1 MRVELLG
8 PLRVLDEDGTEV
20 PIPAGRQR
28 ALLARLAL
36 ERGAV
41 PAAALIGAVW
51 PEDPPANAGGALHT
65 QLSRLR
71 GLLGD
76 RLESG
81 PGGYRLAAAETDIDA
96 FERLAARTEAASRE
110 DRPAAARASAEAALA
125 LWRGPALAD
134 LDGYAFAE
142 AARTRLAMR
151 RDTVAALLLDAR
163 MRLDGAD
170 AVLAELAAR
179 HSADVLNEPDA
190 ARYMLA
196 LAAAGRRAEA
206 LAVFDT
212 VRERLADELGV
223 DPSTVLREA
232 HLDVLRGVEPPA
244 APHRQHRLPEP
255 LTACIGR
262 EAEIAAVTGLLGAN
276 RLVTLTGPGGT
287 GKTRLAVETA
297 NRLAAEDREV
307 RMVELAPV
315 TDPVRLPEVLGDAI
329 GLGESILARRS
340 EDPRTRLTDALRGR
354 ELLLAVDNC
363 EHLIEDVAELL
374 AHLLGRVPGL
384 RVLATS
390 REALGITGEA
400 VFGVGPLPLPDSA
413 LADSALAGS
422 PAAASADP
430 VAELRSHAAIALF
443 EERARQSDPGFGID
457 ASNAEAVLQVCVALD
472 GLPLAIELA
481 AARLRSMSL
490 ADLSARLP
498 ERFDLLGRG
507 PRTAE
512 PRQRTL
518 RAVVDWSWDLL
529 DPVERLV
536 LARMSVFSGSTDLAA
551 ACEVCS
557 ANADDITGLVEKSLV
572 QRLPGGRYRLLETVR
587 EYAAARLAEAGE
599 TAERFERHAEH
610 YAALAEEA
618 EPHLMRAEQVEWL
631 ERLGTEH
638 ANLFAAIRRMV
649 AAGNARVAFR
659 AIAPLS
665 WYWWMRGYRE
675 EGMELARQVRA
686 MPFDPAH
693 VDPLHRAKV
702 SMAGS
707 WGLWSGRSD
716 PAEVDA
722 EFAAAQRISEEHG
735 LYEVEPLL
743 QMIPMIRAM
752 IAGDASRLREI
763 MAGLGDEKHAWV
775 RGIGLLFVSEFSYR
789 SGRPEEAAAELAESN
804 RIFASLGE
812 RFGLILSWQGLAAD
826 RMAAGDYLGARGLLL
841 RAIAAEAEFGADL
854 ADSVIADLLWR
865 IDAEHGDDPEAM
877 LERMRAQRERAER
890 IGNAENALATR
901 TVAAICLRRMGK
913 TDEALRELLDAERDL
928 PRFQHFSEVA
938 MQLYRQLAAIAR
950 EQGDPDLEARAASML
965 EQSTWPFS
973 S

>member
-1 MRVELLG
+1 MELLG
-8 PLRVLDEDGTEV
+8 PLRVLDEDGAEV
-20 PIPAGRQR
+20 PVPAGRQR

-36 ERGAV
+36 ERGPV

-81 PGGYRLAAAETDIDA
+81 HGGYRLAAATDIED

-134 LDGYAFAE
+134 LDRYAFAE
-142 AARTRLAMR
+142 AARTRLALR
-151 RDTVAALLLDAR
+151 RDAVAALRLDAR

-179 HSADVLNEPDA
+179 HGADALNEPDA

-196 LAAAGRRAEA
+196 LAAAGRRADA
-206 LAVFDT
+206 LAVYGT
-212 VRERLADELGV
+212 VRDRLADELGV
-223 DPSTVLREA
+223 DPSRVLRDA
-232 HLDVLRGVEPPA
+232 HLDVLRGVEPQA
-244 APHRQHRLPEP
+244 AQQKQHGLPEP

-262 EAEIAAVTGLLGAN
+262 ESEIAAVTGLLESN

-297 NRLAAEDREV
+297 HRLAAGGREV
-307 RMVELAPV
+307 RLVELAPV
-315 TDPVRLPEVLGDAI
+315 TDPGRLPEVFGDAI

-340 EDPRTRLTDALRGR
+340 EDPRTRLTEALRGR
-354 ELLLAVDNC
+354 ELVLAADNC
-363 EHLIEDVAELL
+363 EHLIEDAAELL

-400 VFGVGPLPLPDSA
+400 VLGVGPLPLPDSA
-413 LADSALAGS
+413 
-422 PAAASADP
+422 AATGADP
-430 VAELRSHAAIALF
+430 VADLRSHAAIALF
-443 EERARQSDPGFGID
+443 EERARQSDPEFRVD
-457 ASNAEAVLQVCVALD
+457 ASNADAVLQVCAALD

-490 ADLSARLP
+490 EDLSARLDD
-498 ERFDLLGRG
+498 RFGLLGRG

-529 DPVERLV
+529 DPRERLV
-536 LARMSVFSGSTDLAA
+536 LARMSVFSGSADLAA

-557 ANADDITGLVEKSLV
+557 ADADDITGLVEKSLV

-599 TAERFERHAEH
+599 TAERFERHAEW

-618 EPHLMRAEQVEWL
+618 EPHLMRGEQVAWL
-631 ERLGTEH
+631 DRLGAEH

-649 AAGNARVAFR
+649 AAGNARVAYR

-686 MPFDPAH
+686 MPCDPADA
-693 VDPLHRAKV
+693 DPLHRAKV
-702 SMAGS
+702 AMAGS
-707 WGLWSGRSD
+707 WGLWSGRID
-716 PAEVDA
+716 PVEIDA
-722 EFAAAQRISEEHG
+722 EFAAAQRISEEHD
-735 LYEVEPLL
+735 LFAVEPLL

-752 IAGDASRLREI
+752 IAGDAPRMREI
-763 MAGLGDEKHAWV
+763 MAGLTTEEHAWV

-789 SGRPEEAAAELAESN
+789 SGRAEAAAAELAESN
-804 RIFASLGE
+804 RIFASLGD

-826 RMAAGDYLGARGLLL
+826 RMSAGDYPGARELLL

-854 ADSVIADLLWR
+854 ADSVIADQLWR

-877 LERMRAQRERAER
+877 LERMRVQRKRAER
-890 IGNAENALATR
+890 AGNAENALATR
-901 TVAAICLRRMGK
+901 NVAAICLRRMGRV
-913 TDEALRELLDAERDL
+913 DEALRELLDAERDL
-928 PRFQHFSEVA
+928 PRFQGFSEVT
-938 MQLYRQLAAIAR
+938 MQLYRQLASIAR
-950 EQGDPDLEARAASML
+950 EKGDPDLEARAASML